1 MIRATVTVCH
11 SCTPPELLKEITLA
25 SDIIV
30 TASGKPGLITAEM
43 VREGAVVVDAGF
55 SMDAN
60 GTIRGDSDIENVL
73 GVCGKITPP
82 TGGVGPVTTAILLRN
97 TVLYSLLHSFHCL
110 FGCLDVL
117 SLLCFVLFDFIWVVS
132 LFLLFLLSENI

>member
-25 SDIIV
+25 SDIVV

-97 TVLYSLLHSFHCL
+97 TVLYSLLHSFRCL
-110 FGCLDVL
+110 FGRLDVL
-117 SLLCFVLFDFIWVVS
+117 SLLCFVLFVFYLDSFTFFV
-132 LFLLFLLSENI
+132 LAL